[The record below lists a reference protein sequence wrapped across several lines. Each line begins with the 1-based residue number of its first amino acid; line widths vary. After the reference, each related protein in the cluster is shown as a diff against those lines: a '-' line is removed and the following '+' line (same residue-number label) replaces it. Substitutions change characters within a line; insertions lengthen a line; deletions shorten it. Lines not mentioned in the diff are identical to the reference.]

1 MINKCPCCNTDPIEA
16 GMISCQNI
24 KCLEYDESY
33 FIWEWQAL
41 TKKPAA
47 KDNLD
52 MNRLLNSDDTSEFE
66 EYFNSL
72 GV

>member
-1 MINKCPCCNTDPIEA
+1 MINKCPCCNTDPIKA

-41 TKKPAA
+41 TKKPVTE
-47 KDNLD
+47 DI
-52 MNRLLNSDDTSEFE
+52 RISY
-66 EYFNSL
+66 EY
-72 GV
+72 